1 MLERTHVELEGASDE
16 ELAVLAL
23 HSAEAQAVLL
33 KRYLKL
39 VRYHAGRYAS
49 ALVDAEDLM
58 QEGSIALLQAV
69 SGFDPEHGS
78 SFSAFAQTC
87 MINKMRSVVRRSGSC
102 AAPVADIV
110 QIMDEKGE
118 LADAETP
125 ESILLDKENYAHCRM
140 QVMALL
146 SAKEWEIL
154 QCILAGATYA
164 KAAEQL
170 GISLKSVDN
179 AMQRVRRKMRA
190 VRSTEYFE

>member
-1 MLERTHVELEGASDE
+1 MLEQTNAQLEQACDE
-16 ELAVLAL
+16 ELVMLARK
-23 HSAEAQAVLL
+23 SADAQAVLL

-49 ALVDAEDLM
+49 SLVDAEDLM
-58 QEGSIALLQAV
+58 QEGLIALLHAV
-69 SGFDPEHGS
+69 SEFDAQHGS
-78 SFSAFAQTC
+78 SFSTFAQTC
-87 MINKMRSVVRRSGSC
+87 MINKMRSIGRRSGSC

-110 QIMDEKGE
+110 QIMDEKGK

-154 QCILAGATYA
+154 QCILAGASYA
-164 KAAEQL
+164 KAADQL

-190 VRSTEYFE
+190 VRSTEYFD